1 MAQMLGLETSYSVVY
16 YPYLLWT
23 VFIFKFN
30 KIKNTKF
37 NNQFEK
43 RDVNM
48 KFYSKSQFQSQR
60 VNDN

>member
-1 MAQMLGLETSYSVVY
+1 MAQMLGLETDYSVVY

-30 KIKNTKF
+30 KIKNTQL

-43 RDVNM
+43 RDVNK

-60 VNDN
+60 E

>member
-1 MAQMLGLETSYSVVY
+1 MAQMLGLETDYSVVY
-16 YPYLLWT
+16 YPYLLST

-60 VNDN
+60 E

>member
-60 VNDN
+60 E